1 MVVALSRMTLAE
13 FLSLPDIEASPA
25 WELINLEVVQ
35 NPLPTVFLSR
45 LQKRLLTTIDRPA
58 QAYEALPELRCVL
71 LESSVFLMC
80 QLCAESVCRNLINL
94 LRRLGNRDFV
104 ARSTD
109 N

>member
-35 NPLPTVFLSR
+35 NPLPTVFHSR
-45 LQKRLLTTIDRPA
+45 LQKCLLTTIDRPA

-71 LESSVFLMC
+71 LESSVLPD
-80 QLCAESVCRNLINL
+80 LSVM
-94 LRRLGNRDFV
+94 RRERLPQFNQPIEETG
-104 ARSTD
+104 
-109 N
+109 